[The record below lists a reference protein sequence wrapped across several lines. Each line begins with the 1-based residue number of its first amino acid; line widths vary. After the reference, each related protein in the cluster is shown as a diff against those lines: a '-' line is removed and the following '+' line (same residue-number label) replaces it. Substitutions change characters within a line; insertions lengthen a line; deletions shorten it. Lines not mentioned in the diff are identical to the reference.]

1 MVKATFFAVLLSLAG
16 DALANDGR
24 YRHEMVYKTEHAVA
38 SIARMRWTLSWSKE
52 PARNS

>member
-1 MVKATFFAVLLSLAG
+1 MVKATFFALLLSLAG

-24 YRHEMVYKTEHAVA
+24 YRQEVVYKAGHTLTDIGH
-38 SIARMRWTLSWSKE
+38 MKWTLSWSKE